1 MIFAIPLAWLQLQ
14 REKIRLIV
22 AVAGIS
28 FAVLLIMVQLG
39 FRDALFDSAVT
50 FHNSLNADIVLIS
63 PQSDALIATRSFS
76 RRRIYQALGFEG
88 VDSVSPMYLSFAL
101 WRNPETRRT
110 RQLMV
115 VGFDPTF
122 EAFTLS
128 AVTENQNKLKIPD
141 MVLFDQASRPEFGPV
156 AAMVNRGETVRTE
169 VGGRRVTVSG
179 LFSLGASFGAD
190 GNLFTSD
197 LNFLRLFE
205 ERMPGEIDVGLVR
218 VKPGADIEKIIAQM
232 SQTLPADVRV
242 LTKAGFAAVERSYWE
257 DSTSIGFIFGLGA
270 AMGFI
275 VGTVIVYQVLYT
287 DVSDHLPEY
296 ATLKAMGYKSTYL
309 YSVVLQESLI
319 LSVLGYIPG
328 FIIVWG
334 VYNLIKAATALPVEM
349 TADRALMVFIMTV
362 VMCVAS
368 GAIAMRR
375 VQSADPA
382 DIF

>member
-39 FRDALFDSAVT
+39 FRDALFKSAVT
-50 FHNSLNADIVLIS
+50 FHESLNTDIVLVS

-76 RRRIYQALGFEG
+76 RRRLYQALGFEG

-115 VGFDPTF
+115 VGFDPAF
-122 EAFTLS
+122 EAFILP
-128 AVTENQNKLKIPD
+128 AVTQNQSKLKIPD
-141 MVLFDQASRPEFGPV
+141 TVLFDQASRPEFGPV
-156 AAMVNRGETVRTE
+156 AAMVNRGETVQTE
-169 VGGRRVTVSG
+169 VGGRRVTVGG
-179 LFSLGASFGAD
+179 LFSLGANFGAD

-205 ERMPGEIDVGLVR
+205 RRLPGEIDVGLVR
-218 VKPGADIEKIIAQM
+218 VKPGADVAKIIDQM
-232 SQTLPADVRV
+232 RQTLPADVRI
-242 LTKAGFAAVERSYWE
+242 LTKDGFAAVERSYWE

-334 VYNLIKAATALPVEM
+334 VYNLIKAATSLPVGMSAE
-349 TADRALMVFIMTV
+349 RALTVFILTV

>member
-1 MIFAIPLAWLQLQ
+1 MIFTIPLAWLQLQ

-334 VYNLIKAATALPVEM
+334 VYNLIKAATALPVGM
-349 TADRALMVFIMTV
+349 TAERALTVFILTV

>member
-1 MIFAIPLAWLQLQ
+1 
-14 REKIRLIV
+14 
-22 AVAGIS
+22 
-28 FAVLLIMVQLG
+28 
-39 FRDALFDSAVT
+39 
-50 FHNSLNADIVLIS
+50 
-63 PQSDALIATRSFS
+63 
-76 RRRIYQALGFEG
+76 
-88 VDSVSPMYLSFAL
+88 
-101 WRNPETRRT
+101 
-110 RQLMV
+110 
-115 VGFDPTF
+115 
-122 EAFTLS
+122 
-128 AVTENQNKLKIPD
+128 
-141 MVLFDQASRPEFGPV
+141 
-156 AAMVNRGETVRTE
+156 
-169 VGGRRVTVSG
+169 
-179 LFSLGASFGAD
+179 
-190 GNLFTSD
+190 
-197 LNFLRLFE
+197 
-205 ERMPGEIDVGLVR
+205 
-218 VKPGADIEKIIAQM
+218 M

-334 VYNLIKAATALPVEM
+334 VYNLIKAATSLPVGM
-349 TADRALMVFIMTV
+349 TAERALTVFILTV
-362 VMCVAS
+362 IMCVAS